1 MTVRGRTAELGR
13 AAVKAVFATGPQ
25 RGVMTEPLARVRNW
39 LEEDGYHVTAEVAV
53 DHAVLIVPFCP
64 NPDDRSQ
71 WRPEVRIGRDPRRRR
86 VVVSLQ
92 ASLVDDHHALLN
104 SDSLAAGSARKQ
116 IRRHLFLQ
124 GLGMSFLGEG
134 GVDSLLVD
142 DVLYDDALTKDLLMR
157 TLRQVYGAML
167 FIEDVLTAACH
178 PSVDLDV

>member
-1 MTVRGRTAELGR
+1 
-13 AAVKAVFATGPQ
+13 
-25 RGVMTEPLARVRNW
+25 MTEPLALARRW
-39 LEEDGYHVTAEVAV
+39 LEEDGHRATAEISV
-53 DHAVLIVPFCP
+53 DQEVLIVPFCP
-64 NPDDRSQ
+64 NPDDRKQ

-86 VVVSLQ
+86 LVVSLQ

-104 SDSLAAGSARKQ
+104 GESLAASSARKQ

-124 GLGMSFLGEG
+124 GLGMSFLGDD
-134 GVDSLLVD
+134 GVDALLVD
-142 DVLYDDALTKDLLMR
+142 DVLYDDAPLTKDLLMR